1 MSKQENA
8 NYDIPRLGVDGIIGC
23 KIVVKS
29 TKKHRKCL
37 QKVQLRVALHFAN
50 KYSYRKHVSI

>member
-8 NYDIPRLGVDGIIGC
+8 NYDIPRLGVDRIIGC
-23 KIVVKS
+23 KIVVQS
-29 TKKHRKCL
+29 TKHGKCL